1 MTNYYMLDL
10 APNARKC
17 EAIKYGDYLTFE
29 FLKRFTCYILVKEL
43 LDSNFLRIENLLVLI
58 IQD

>member
-1 MTNYYMLDL
+1 MLDL

-29 FLKRFTCYILVKEL
+29 FLERFTCYILVKEL
-43 LDSNFLRIENLLVLI
+43 LDSNFLRIEDFLVLI
-58 IQD
+58 FQD